1 MDRVDNSF
9 LCVFFFSMLKQ
20 QTELAFSSLFGY
32 FFLHVETADGISFFV
47 IVWNILFNI
56 ALK

>member
-1 MDRVDNSF
+1 M
-9 LCVFFFSMLKQ
+9 CIFFFSMLKQ